1 MSSKKQPHTVRRYFT
16 KSFCLVSITKYDKDM
31 LLHGEQRSWWDRSH
45 HYPKELSIYQHGSL
59 IRTIKWYINGNV
71 QKTINTYRD
80 MKEITEYYSSGALKY
95 RQNYKLGELGFVR
108 HGDWSGFYRNGNKH
122 YEEVYV
128 KGTLKYRVRY
138 ISNGRPLSGYSS
150 GSNNRVDDSVEKDN
164 KVIEETQLEE
174 TRPKYYSDY
183 FKQFLGYFIKF

>member
-1 MSSKKQPHTVRRYFT
+1 
-16 KSFCLVSITKYDKDM
+16 
-31 LLHGEQRSWWDRSH
+31 
-45 HYPKELSIYQHGSL
+45 
-59 IRTIKWYINGNV
+59 
-71 QKTINTYRD
+71 